1 MWWQFL
7 VCLGV
12 MAFFCLMLIAED
24 IITPKK
30 KKKP

>member
-1 MWWQFL
+1 MWWQL
-7 VCLGV
+7 LACLGV

-24 IITPKK
+24 LLTQKK